1 MKNRRISMIT
11 RSLVNDIRRSVSVA
25 VVSKIAV
32 RINSSVGGRVGR
44 KGGVSCM
51 VVSVEVALRQRCESG
66 VRARLESSGDR
77 GRRWRGREVCDS
89 AWYCDY
95 RARRRCLGRTVASGS
110 KLSVEMRLRS
120 KGKAAAVAL
129 QAGAMLSAKSRA
141 AKWRV
146 LARTWSLLPSSM
158 QASMRPLMR
167 ASLRAEGLWRQVAVA
182 EERNS
187 SIFKCLG
194 L

>member
-1 MKNRRISMIT
+1 MNNRRISMLT
-11 RSLVNDIRRSVSVA
+11 RSLVNDIWMSVA
-25 VVSKIAV
+25 VSVVSKNAV

-146 LARTWSLLPSSM
+146 LARTWSLLPSSIQVPM
-158 QASMRPLMR
+158 LPLMP
-167 ASLRAEGLWRQVAVA
+167 ASLRAGVLWRQMGVA
-182 EERNS
+182 ETRNENEA
-187 SIFKCLG
+187 
-194 L
+194 